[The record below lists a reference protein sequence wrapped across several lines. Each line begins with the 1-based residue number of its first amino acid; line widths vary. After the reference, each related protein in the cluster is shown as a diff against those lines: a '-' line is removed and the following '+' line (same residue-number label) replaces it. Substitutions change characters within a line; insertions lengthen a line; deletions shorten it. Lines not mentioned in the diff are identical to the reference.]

1 MIVLGADC
9 DLEWWMPRKKECRHA
24 VLISSCAHG
33 QHSVYVSGDCVIS
46 ESSCTGIFESKSG
59 PGVVKEI
66 DGTI

>member
-1 MIVLGADC
+1 
-9 DLEWWMPRKKECRHA
+9 MPRKKECRHA